1 MVKNYM
7 EILVSETINDVIKDY
22 DICTCDDCLND
33 IKSIALNN
41 LPPVYFLSSTD
52 ESQKKAFL
60 LDRQRKISVLAK
72 VAEAIEIVSKKS
84 HIEYSKKMRKSI

>member
-7 EILVSETINDVIKDY
+7 ELLVSETLKDIIKDY
-22 DICTCDDCLND
+22 DICTCDDCIND

-41 LPPVYFLSSTD
+41 LPPVYFLSSID
-52 ESQKKAFL
+52 EGQKKAFL

-72 VAEAIEIVSKKS
+72 VAEAIQIVSNNS
-84 HIEYSKKMRKSI
+84 HNKGNKKMRESL